1 MALDCNETRLA
12 ELAKQ
17 KAESISTDALTGK
30 LIFHVAIHRWLWC
43 MQASA
48 LQNRKIG
55 LILV

>member
-30 LIFHVAIHRWLWC
+30 L
-43 MQASA
+43 
-48 LQNRKIG
+48 
-55 LILV
+55 

>member
-30 LIFHVAIHRWLWC
+30 LEIMSLHRWLWY